1 MIRQKLILG
10 NYTYIVDLYKNKVDL
25 KNPTYKQFY
34 ILRDQDFMSGVTNDK
49 HIYFID
55 KEIYNNEQIIY
66 PLNDKTHVGYSL
78 NPSNFNLNMTEENL
92 VKNFY
97 QLYTKVDNTFEEAN
111 LICDMVRIYF
121 PIIKPKLDAVIDIE
135 NFINDI
141 KIHYLINNINN
152 YSRKSNT
159 EFSANHNLYSEYID
173 IYIPSLDNLLFNEN
187 IYIADYNNCINDNTG
202 ESYNV
207 TYDNLSLIP
216 FNILYY
222 PYKILKDTYDDKHI
236 FKKSYI
242 KKDFYINTQFYSTL
256 NVILYPYTSIDDSDN
271 FILNSE
277 LNVNATHFN
286 LDLRLNLSSEIK
298 FPVRDDF
305 KINTENGY
313 DDEEDINSDSG
324 SYEII
329 NEEPYEYDRYYGVP
343 CGISRFM
350 FNNTYTDNLEDFY
363 LGLNG
368 YTIDDYLFYDSNDK
382 DSLNYKDEDN
392 EYFGE
397 KYSEIIKTGFY
408 IEMSTD
414 KNFSNIFFKYNI
426 NIKDQIIDD
435 LIFPLNNIFKNWE
448 DVPSLIIYRVTFI
461 DKVAC
466 IKIVSNPVIITDE
479 WYKYLVNAPIK
490 NKLKFNKVYKKVNNN
505 MIVGKYND
513 TENPILFIDKIN
525 CTIKKED
532 SSTGYEVS
540 KKSSPKV
547 IYKPVFY
554 RTQDL
559 QNINIKKNIVQNI
572 GINLDEYMTKVETF
586 KLIIEDNEYIEYGRN
601 NIFVIFNINGVG
613 LKDSSGKYIITN
625 ENNEYISDG
634 QYIIN

>member
-78 NPSNFNLNMTEENL
+78 NPSNFNLNITEENL
-92 VKNFY
+92 AKNFY
-97 QLYTKVDNTFEEAN
+97 QLYTKVDDTFEEAN

-141 KIHYLINNINN
+141 KIHYLINNINSYN
-152 YSRKSNT
+152 RKSNT
-159 EFSANHNLYSEYID
+159 EFSTNHNSYSEYID
-173 IYIPSLDNLLFNEN
+173 IYIPSLDNLLFNED
-187 IYIADYNNCINDNTG
+187 IYIADYNNCINDGTQ
-202 ESYNV
+202 ESYNI

-222 PYKILKDTYDDKHI
+222 PYKILKDTYDDKPI

-256 NVILYPYTSIDDSDN
+256 NVILYPYTSIDDSSN
-271 FILNSE
+271 FIIDDTLNINST
-277 LNVNATHFN
+277 NFN
-286 LDLRLNLSSEIK
+286 LNLSLTLSSEIT
-298 FPVRDDF
+298 FPISVDF
-305 KINTENGY
+305 KNP
-313 DDEEDINSDSG
+313 ED
-324 SYEII
+324 YFK
-329 NEEPYEYDRYYGVP
+329 YYGVP

-368 YTIDDYLFYDSNDK
+368 YTTDDYLFYDPNDE

-397 KYSEIIKTGFY
+397 EYSEITKTGFY

-414 KNFSNIFFKYNI
+414 KKFSNIFFKYNI

-435 LIFPLNNIFKNWE
+435 LIFPLNNIFKDWE
-448 DVPSLIIYRVTFI
+448 DVPSLIVYRVTFI

-532 SSTGYEVS
+532 NSTGYEVS
-540 KKSSPKV
+540 KKSSPKI

>member
-78 NPSNFNLNMTEENL
+78 NPSNFNLNITEENL
-92 VKNFY
+92 SKNFY
-97 QLYTKVDNTFEEAN
+97 QLYTKVNDTFEETN

-152 YSRKSNT
+152 YNRKSNT
-159 EFSANHNLYSEYID
+159 EFSTNHNSYSEYID

-187 IYIADYNNCINDNTG
+187 IYIADYNNCINDGTE

-207 TYDNLSLIP
+207 TYNNLSLIP

-222 PYKILKDTYDDKHI
+222 PYKILKDTYDDKVI

-256 NVILYPYTSIDDSDN
+256 NVILYPYTSIDDSSN
-271 FILNSE
+271 FIIDDTLNINST
-277 LNVNATHFN
+277 NFN
-286 LDLRLNLSSEIK
+286 LNLSLTLSSEIT
-298 FPVRDDF
+298 FPISVDF
-305 KINTENGY
+305 KNP
-313 DDEEDINSDSG
+313 ED
-324 SYEII
+324 YFK
-329 NEEPYEYDRYYGVP
+329 YYGVP

-350 FNNTYTDNLEDFY
+350 FNNTYTNNLEGFY

-368 YTIDDYLFYDSNDK
+368 YTTDDYLFYDPNDE

-435 LIFPLNNIFKNWE
+435 LIFPLNNIFKDWE

-525 CTIKKED
+525 CTIKRED
-532 SSTGYEVS
+532 NSTGYEVS

-586 KLIIEDNEYIEYGRN
+586 KLIIGDNEYIEYGRN

-613 LKDSSGKYIITN
+613 LKNSSGKYIITN

>member
-78 NPSNFNLNMTEENL
+78 NPSNFNLNITEENL
-92 VKNFY
+92 SKNFY
-97 QLYTKVDNTFEEAN
+97 QLYIKTDDTFKEAN

-121 PIIKPKLDAVIDIE
+121 PIIKPKLDAVIDVE

-159 EFSANHNLYSEYID
+159 EFNANHNSYSEYID
-173 IYIPSLDNLLFNEN
+173 IYIPSLDNLLFNED
-187 IYIADYNNCINDNTG
+187 IYIADYNNCINDGTG

-207 TYDNLSLIP
+207 TYNNLSLIP
-216 FNILYY
+216 FNILCY
-222 PYKILKDTYDDKHI
+222 PYKILKDTYDDKPI

-256 NVILYPYTSIDDSDN
+256 NVILYPYTSIDDSSN
-271 FILNSE
+271 FIIDDTLNINST
-277 LNVNATHFN
+277 NFN
-286 LDLRLNLSSEIK
+286 LDLSLTLSSEIT
-298 FPVRDDF
+298 FPISADF
-305 KINTENGY
+305 KNP
-313 DDEEDINSDSG
+313 EDYSK
-324 SYEII
+324 
-329 NEEPYEYDRYYGVP
+329 YYGVP
-343 CGISRFM
+343 CVISRFM

-368 YTIDDYLFYDSNDK
+368 YTTDDYLFYDPNDE

-397 KYSEIIKTGFY
+397 EYSEITKTGFY
-408 IEMSTD
+408 VEMSTD
-414 KNFSNIFFKYNI
+414 KKFSNIFFKYNI

-461 DKVAC
+461 DKVGC
-466 IKIVSNPVIITDE
+466 IKIMSNPVIITDE
-479 WYKYLVNAPIK
+479 WYKYLVNTPIK
-490 NKLKFNKVYKKVNNN
+490 SKLKFNKVYKKVNNN

-513 TENPILFIDKIN
+513 AENPILFIDKIN

-532 SSTGYEVS
+532 NSTGYEVS

-559 QNINIKKNIVQNI
+559 QNINIKKNVVQNI

-586 KLIIEDNEYIEYGRN
+586 KLIIENNEYIEYGRN